1 MYSLPELFKKE
12 KNKLF
17 QLALQTDKVKPEK
30 LQFPAVLQVKWD
42 GVFCAALLDEE
53 GECTIYSRSGEVY
66 VSMKHI
72 EEALKRY
79 YRCTTDTP
87 DQGTLIIFEA
97 WAEGVNQST
106 ISGWARD
113 TKAQHQE
120 LVAKMHDL
128 LDVDLKTGEIN
139 TRGRVY
145 GNRMAILEDLFP
157 MLPKETPLRL
167 CQYDIVHSWEEA
179 TALADEWMAAGHEGA
194 ILRNPR
200 STEYAP
206 GKRNHDLVKIKRGV
220 SYDLEVIGVEEGS
233 TGKYKGTLG
242 TLVCRWKNGGVIYI
256 SGMKDSQRHLWW
268 SNPDEIIGKIVQV
281 DAMSESSKGKL
292 REPRFKGIRTD
303 KTEGDF

>member
-1 MYSLPELFKKE
+1 MYNLVELFGRP
-12 KNKLF
+12 KNRLF
-17 QLALQTDKVKPEK
+17 QLALQTDKVIVGE
-30 LQFPAVLQVKWD
+30 LQFPAVLQIKWD
-42 GVFCAALLDEE
+42 GVFCAALLDDA
-53 GECTIYSRSGEVY
+53 GDCTIYSRTGEQY

-79 YRCTTDTP
+79 YGCTTDVG
-87 DQGTLIIFEA
+87 QGTLIIFEA

-113 TKAQHQE
+113 TKAQHPE
-120 LVAKMHDL
+120 LVAKMHDF
-128 LDVDLKTGEIN
+128 LDVDLTTGEIN
-139 TRGRVY
+139 TRDRNY

-157 MLPKETPLRL
+157 MLPNETPLRL
-167 CQYDIVHSWEEA
+167 CQYDIVHSWYEA
-179 TALADEWMAAGHEGA
+179 TALADEWMAEGHEGA